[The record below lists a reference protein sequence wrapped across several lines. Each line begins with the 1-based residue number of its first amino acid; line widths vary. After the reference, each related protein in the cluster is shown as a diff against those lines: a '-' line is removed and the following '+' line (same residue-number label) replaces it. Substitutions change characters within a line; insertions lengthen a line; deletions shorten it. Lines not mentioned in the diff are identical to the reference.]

1 MKEDSA
7 ATKEQIQQLGR
18 ILIDVLQG
26 AVQEGV
32 TEISIG
38 DFMRTFAY
46 DEDEAAEWDDVIL
59 VFIKDAETAPDTPNF
74 HILH

>member
-1 MKEDSA
+1 MKEDSK
-7 ATKEQIQQLGR
+7 ATKEQIQNLGK
-18 ILIDVLQG
+18 ILIEVLQG

-46 DEDEAAEWDDVIL
+46 DEEEAGQWDDVIL
-59 VFIKDAETAPDTPNF
+59 VFVKDAETAPNTPTL